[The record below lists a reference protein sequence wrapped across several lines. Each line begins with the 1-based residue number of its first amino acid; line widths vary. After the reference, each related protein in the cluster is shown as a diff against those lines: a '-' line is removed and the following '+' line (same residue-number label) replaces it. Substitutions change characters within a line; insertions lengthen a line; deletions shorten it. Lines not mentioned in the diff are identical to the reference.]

1 MFKKI
6 LIANRGEIA
15 LRVIC
20 ACKELGIKAVAIY
33 SEADRNSLHVRFAD
47 EAICIGPPRLNES
60 YLNIPAVISAA
71 EIANVDAVHPGYG
84 LLSENANFAEV
95 AQACGIKFIGP
106 PPEVTRLMGEKEK
119 ARATMKKEGVPILP
133 GSDGIIASAD
143 EALEWARSVGFPVIV
158 KASAGGGG
166 RGMRVIRDEKE
177 LPNLFHSA
185 QSEAAAAFGNGDLYM
200 EKFIERP
207 RHIEFQVLADEH
219 GNVMSLGERECSIQR
234 RHQKLL
240 EESPSVKVTPELRE
254 RIGGILVK
262 TLSNIGYMNAG
273 TIEFLMDE
281 DGSLH
286 FIEMNTRIQVEH
298 PVTEMVT
305 DVDLVKAQIMIAAGE
320 KLSNIITQ
328 PVVSRGHAIE
338 CRINA
343 EHPER
348 FTPSAGKIT
357 VFNTPG
363 GTGIRVDTAAYAEGV
378 IPPYYDSLI
387 AKLCARGRDRD
398 EAISRMSR
406 ALEMFVVEGI
416 YTTIPLHQR
425 IMRDPD
431 FRAGNFDTKFMERF
445 LANQEIVSHGGTE
458 TQIMQRQ
465 RRRNLSLMLARWQLS
480 PQRISLCASV
490 PLW

>member
-47 EAICIGPPRLNES
+47 EAICIGPPRLHDS

-71 EIANVDAVHPGYG
+71 EIANVDAIHPGYG

-95 AQACGIKFIGP
+95 CRDCGIKFIGP

-119 ARATMKKEGVPILP
+119 ARATMKKQGVPILP

-143 EALEWARSVGFPVIV
+143 EALEWARSVGFPLIV

-166 RGMRVIRDEKE
+166 RGMRIIRGEEE
-177 LPNLFHSA
+177 LPNLFNAA

-200 EKFIERP
+200 ERFIERP

-234 RHQKLL
+234 RHQKLV
-240 EESPSVKVTPELRE
+240 EEAPSVKVTPELRE

-281 DGSLH
+281 DGSLS

-298 PVTEMVT
+298 PVTEMTT
-305 DVDLVKAQIMIAAGE
+305 DVDLVKSQILIAAGE
-320 KLSNIITQ
+320 KLSTVINY
-328 PVVSRGHAIE
+328 PVEFRGHAIE

-357 VFNTPG
+357 AFNIPG
-363 GTGIRVDTAAYAEGV
+363 GTGVRVDTAAYAEGV

-387 AKLCARGRDRD
+387 AKLVVRGRDRA

-406 ALEMFVVEGI
+406 ALDMFVVEGI
-416 YTTIPLHQR
+416 HTSIPLHRR
-425 IMRDPD
+425 IMADPD
-431 FRAGNFDTKFMERF
+431 FRAGNFDTSFMERF
-445 LANQEIVSHGGTE
+445 LNQPKES
-458 TQIMQRQ
+458 
-465 RRRNLSLMLARWQLS
+465 AK
-480 PQRISLCASV
+480 
-490 PLW
+490 

>member
-47 EAICIGPPRLNES
+47 EAICIGPPRLSDS
-60 YLNIPAVISAA
+60 YLNVPALISAA
-71 EIANVDAVHPGYG
+71 EIANVDAIHPGYG

-95 AQACGIKFIGP
+95 CRACGIKFIGP

-119 ARATMKKEGVPILP
+119 ARATMKREGVPILP
-133 GSDGIIASAD
+133 GSDGIIATAD
-143 EALEWARSVGFPVIV
+143 EAIEWARSVGFPVIV

-200 EKFIERP
+200 ERFVERP

-219 GNVMSLGERECSIQR
+219 GNAMSLGERDCSIQR
-234 RHQKLL
+234 RHQKLV
-240 EESPSVKVTPELRE
+240 EESPSVKMTPELRE
-254 RIGGILVK
+254 RMGVLLSK
-262 TLSNIGYMNAG
+262 TLSRIGYMNAG
-273 TIEFLMDE
+273 TVEFLMDE
-281 DGSLH
+281 EGNLS
-286 FIEMNTRIQVEH
+286 FMEMNTRIQVEH
-298 PVTEMVT
+298 PVTEMTT
-305 DVDLVKAQIMIAAGE
+305 DVDLVKSQIQIAAGE
-320 KLSNIITQ
+320 KLSTIINY
-328 PVVSRGHAIE
+328 PVQSRGHAIE

-357 VFNTPG
+357 AFNTPG
-363 GTGIRVDTAAYAEGV
+363 GTGVRVDTAAYAEGT

-387 AKLCARGRDRD
+387 AKLIVRGRDRD

-406 ALEMFVVEGI
+406 ALGMFIVEGI
-416 YTTIPLHQR
+416 HTTIPLHRR
-425 IMRDPD
+425 ILADPD
-431 FRAGNFDTKFMERF
+431 FRAGNFDTGFIERF
-445 LANQEIVSHGGTE
+445 LAKKES
-458 TQIMQRQ
+458 
-465 RRRNLSLMLARWQLS
+465 
-480 PQRISLCASV
+480 
-490 PLW
+490 